1 MGVAIPLEAL
11 SPRDRQ
17 YATVQFRDTKAA
29 RKALELNGIVVDG
42 CSLVVRLGRQIFL
55 DVLS

>member
-1 MGVAIPLEAL
+1 MGVAVPLDAL

-42 CSLVVRLGRQIFL
+42 CSLVVRLGRQIFN
-55 DVLS
+55 DIFS

>member
-1 MGVAIPLEAL
+1 MGVAVPLDAL

-42 CSLVVRLGRQIFL
+42 CSLVVRLGSQTFNDIF
-55 DVLS
+55 S